1 MEKEKKPALIFS
13 SFIIKIIALAAMTI
27 DHIGWVLSDLVG
39 YNWWL
44 TIVCRVIGRIAL
56 PLFCFMIAQGVMHSK
71 KVGNYFLRLGIM
83 ATLIAGVLTFVEYV
97 PIFEGFS
104 LRNEGNIFIDLL
116 LGALAVYLL
125 SRKEWYF
132 KILSLIP
139 LGISVLAFIV
149 MGLETSNNIL
159 IHWFPFFLRPQYQ
172 FLSVGMIVLYYV
184 AHLLK
189 ELFLQQYSRNSGI
202 PVESLRDTSTEQW
215 AYNLLALAMT
225 IFAIIG
231 YYLLTFVLPDAFVYW
246 KADIQNAALIA
257 GAFILLYNGKRGY
270 NAKWFQYGSYLYY
283 PIHLLLVFGIGTLIG
298 SLL

>member
-1 MEKEKKPALIFS
+1 MEKEKKSALIFS
-13 SFIIKIIALAAMTI
+13 SFIIKIIALATMTI
-27 DHIGWVLSDLVG
+27 DHIGWVLSELVG

-71 KVGNYFLRLGIM
+71 KVGNYLLRLGIM

-132 KILSLIP
+132 KVLSLLP

-149 MGLETSNNIL
+149 MGLEISNNIL

-172 FLSVGMIVLYYV
+172 FLSVGMIILYYV

-189 ELFLQQYSRNSGI
+189 ELFLQQYSHNSGI
-202 PVESLRDTSTEQW
+202 PVESLKDTSTEQW

-231 YYLLTFVLPDAFVYW
+231 YYLLTFVLPDTFIYW

>member
-132 KILSLIP
+132 KILSLLP